1 MLCPSQCMCR
11 SASSCLIFDL
21 FAVEV
26 HVVEVTHG
34 HQCGQDHDH
43 LAVEEAAVEVSV
55 GVAATG

>member
-1 MLCPSQCMCR
+1 MPFSVHVQKCFKL
-11 SASSCLIFDL
+11 LIFDL